1 MDGNNMVSI
10 NDSDELKGFGEN
22 SLLLSNLIVR
32 LLPDE
37 VHPIEVA
44 LKAECFVVAIWSK
57 QQILLGSSC
66 RRDKAASALP

>member
-22 SLLLSNLIVR
+22 NLLLSNLRVR

-37 VHPIEVA
+37 VHPIEAA

-57 QQILLGSSC
+57 Q
-66 RRDKAASALP
+66 

>member
-1 MDGNNMVSI
+1 MDGNMVSI

-57 QQILLGSSC
+57 Q
-66 RRDKAASALP
+66 